1 MYYSGFA
8 DEACSSI
15 DDQIKI
21 TKELGWNNIESR
33 GIDGTTLAEMDE
45 KSFEILEQK
54 LSESNVK
61 IDCYGS
67 AVANWSKDPRK
78 EEDYLKSKKELL
90 SVLPRMKRLKIHLLR
105 GMSFVIVKDD
115 PRGPDNPEIEKEVF
129 KKVKEFVI
137 ICADYDVVY
146 LHENCQN
153 YGGLSWKHT
162 LRLIEAVNREN
173 FRLVFDTG
181 NPVMSY
187 DWSVPSLKKR
197 QSSWEFYEKVK
208 DFVDRVHIKDGI
220 FVKDTDGVFP
230 EVKFT
235 FPGEGDGDV
244 ERIVEDLLKRNF
256 TGALSIEPHM
266 AVVHHE
272 NSKKSDN
279 EIRYEN
285 YLEYGRRLMNMVENL
300 KKKINAGK

>member
-1 MYYSGFA
+1 
-8 DEACSSI
+8 
-15 DDQIKI
+15 
-21 TKELGWNNIESR
+21 
-33 GIDGTTLAEMDE
+33 
-45 KSFEILEQK
+45 
-54 LSESNVK
+54 
-61 IDCYGS
+61 
-67 AVANWSKDPRK
+67 
-78 EEDYLKSKKELL
+78 
-90 SVLPRMKRLKIHLLR
+90 
-105 GMSFVIVKDD
+105 
-115 PRGPDNPEIEKEVF
+115 
-129 KKVKEFVI
+129 
-137 ICADYDVVY
+137 
-146 LHENCQN
+146 
-153 YGGLSWKHT
+153 
-162 LRLIEAVNREN
+162 
-173 FRLVFDTG
+173 
-181 NPVMSY
+181 VMSY